1 MSQKKVEGESLQ
13 LLSELNTGTM
23 ECRLCLGSAPAESS
37 VSIFGDP
44 HPERLEQR
52 IRTCC
57 QIFVKRGDG
66 LPDTVCLS
74 CKTNLE
80 LLISFRKA
88 CFRNN
93 ESSRLRNLVVVIV
106 IETFENIPQQQ
117 TTFPKPRRHAPAVI
131 ILNSG
136 GTPLPV
142 EWNQN
147 GRNTP
152 PPLKYIERKGA
163 KHSRKFDASTKT
175 KFLSYASITT
185 SIKHSRKFD
194 ASTKTK
200 FLSYA
205 SITTSTKHSKNTIK
219 GGTTQTTPVDPQQQA
234 STHSTRPVDPQ
245 QQASTH
251 STRPVDPQQQAST
264 HSTRPVDPQQQASTH
279 STRRVDPQQQAST
292 HSSRPVNIQLLTSH
306 HYTTRTWKINQ
317 PDEPATH
324 CRIQRP
330 SVHS

>member
-1 MSQKKVEGESLQ
+1 MK
-13 LLSELNTGTM
+13 
-23 ECRLCLGSAPAESS
+23 C
-37 VSIFGDP
+37 
-44 HPERLEQR
+44 
-52 IRTCC
+52 
-57 QIFVKRGDG
+57 
-66 LPDTVCLS
+66 
-74 CKTNLE
+74 
-80 LLISFRKA
+80 
-88 CFRNN
+88 
-93 ESSRLRNLVVVIV
+93 RNLVVVIV

-205 SITTSTKHSKNTIK
+205 SITTSIKHSRKFDASTKTKFLSYASITTSTKHSRNTIK
-219 GGTTQTTPVDPQQQA
+219 GGTTQTTPVDPE
-234 STHSTRPVDPQ
+234 
-245 QQASTH
+245 
-251 STRPVDPQQQAST
+251 
-264 HSTRPVDPQQQASTH
+264 
-279 STRRVDPQQQAST
+279 QQAST

-306 HYTTRTWKINQ
+306 HFTTRTWKNNQ
-317 PDEPATH
+317 PATH
-324 CRIQRP
+324 CRIQRLAEHSRTP
-330 SVHS
+330 SQRHSTISSDLPNIAERRASDTLPYPATCRT

>member
-1 MSQKKVEGESLQ
+1 MRVTCSVP
-13 LLSELNTGTM
+13 LSP
-23 ECRLCLGSAPAESS
+23 LGI
-37 VSIFGDP
+37 VY
-44 HPERLEQR
+44 
-52 IRTCC
+52 RT
-57 QIFVKRGDG
+57 KRRGM
-66 LPDTVCLS
+66 VW
-74 CKTNLE
+74 
-80 LLISFRKA
+80 A
-88 CFRNN
+88 
-93 ESSRLRNLVVVIV
+93 LRMNLVVVIV

-117 TTFPKPRRHAPAVI
+117 TTFPKPRRHAPAVV

-264 HSTRPVDPQQQASTH
+264 HSTRPVDPQQQAQHTAPDQPPLH
-279 STRRVDPQQQAST
+279 YADLEDQPAGRASNT
-292 HSSRPVNIQLLTSH
+292 LPYPETF
-306 HYTTRTWKINQ
+306 RT
-317 PDEPATH
+317 
-324 CRIQRP
+324 
-330 SVHS
+330 

>member
-1 MSQKKVEGESLQ
+1 MTPRRTQQPAQQHHPSHRKPSLPTQLAQNKQPGREQDLDRHATQDPLSRQLSPAQPDKQRRHRVNRLQHIKIPTKSHTSLTLTGEP
-13 LLSELNTGTM
+13 
-23 ECRLCLGSAPAESS
+23 C
-37 VSIFGDP
+37 
-44 HPERLEQR
+44 
-52 IRTCC
+52 
-57 QIFVKRGDG
+57 
-66 LPDTVCLS
+66 
-74 CKTNLE
+74 
-80 LLISFRKA
+80 
-88 CFRNN
+88 
-93 ESSRLRNLVVVIV
+93 RNLVVVIV

-117 TTFPKPRRHAPAVI
+117 TTFPKPRRHAPAVV

-219 GGTTQTTPVDPQQQA
+219 GGTTQTTP
-234 STHSTRPVDPQ
+234 STHNSKRRHTAPDQ
-245 QQASTH
+245 STH
-251 STRPVDPQQQAST
+251 NSKRRHTAPDQST
-264 HSTRPVDPQQQASTH
+264 HNSKRRHTAPDQSTH
-279 STRRVDPQQQAST
+279 NSKRRHTAPDQSTQSSKRRHTAADQST
-292 HSSRPVNIQLLTSH
+292 YSS
-306 HYTTRTWKINQ
+306 
-317 PDEPATH
+317 
-324 CRIQRP
+324 
-330 SVHS
+330 